1 MYLRLSWE
9 TEKIKK
15 NTMIRHYLKMAFR
28 QIARNKTQYF
38 LSVAGVAIG
47 MLCFSLITYYVRKN
61 NNQYNAWPNA
71 DRIAHFYVK
80 PVNGGREQPYI
91 PGKEL
96 QRLMDK
102 PVAGIEQVAYYES
115 YTEANITICRDEKTE
130 TPFICSFC
138 SMTPGFIPIF
148 SLKTTDGDTP
158 AFGKENVLI
167 SESAALRLFG
177 KENPVGKS
185 LYFSRPDSDTSAVKY
200 ATVSAVIRDLPEGS
214 KFRYDLYFF
223 ESDPLRPDRYYW
235 QTPAVLL
242 APGVSTSEV
251 NDRLAREIPL
261 FGAEQQDRLFIR
273 TLSEESM
280 LAENLL
286 ATLLIPFIGGLV
298 LLAAIIN
305 FLKYCIHS
313 FYNRTRELS
322 LRKCLGGDSKGLFC
336 LLAAEVG
343 ILFLISAFLSL
354 VLTELMIPLYYHL
367 LPSYLQSLPLSRIE
381 TSTLLGQQAG
391 YLLLLFAVCIGICA
405 WAVYRIKRMNLIQ
418 GIRAA
423 RNSRHGFR
431 NVMLGIQIFICVLFI
446 GGTLGLTILGGYVGE
461 INYNTLDEAECNR
474 VCQLQF
480 WDPQLQ
486 GHEKEMVDRIKQ
498 LAGVEEIC
506 IYGNKYS
513 TECKIEEGKS
523 VSGTM
528 YPVGANFAHFMKLP
542 IEGRMPRT
550 KHEIAIS
557 RTLSWILEKGGKA
570 PQSVTLDNK
579 RYQVTGIYEQYPFQ
593 PLLTRKQAE
602 QSRDYSRFSALS
614 LLPETGGY
622 PYVSVKCTPG
632 QEQTVR
638 KEILQ
643 IVRRRLPATI
653 PFPIVSL
660 QEENEKNGDGFLVM
674 SRLFALLSVISL
686 WIAVLGIYSAIT
698 LDTRSRQKEVA
709 IRKIN
714 GAGPKVIAL
723 LFGKLY
729 VRLLLFGAV
738 PGLLVVFAALSK
750 MMPPQLQSRLCH
762 PGIWFGTL
770 FFTAV
775 IILVTVAYRIH
786 RIAVLNPVDV
796 ITSE

>member
-1 MYLRLSWE
+1 
-9 TEKIKK
+9 
-15 NTMIRHYLKMAFR
+15 MIRHYLKMALR
-28 QIARNKTQYF
+28 QIARNKTQYV

-80 PVNGGREQPYI
+80 PVNGGREQAYI

-148 SLKTTDGDTP
+148 SLKTTDGNTP
-158 AFGKENVLI
+158 AFGKENVLV

-185 LYFSRPDSDTSAVKY
+185 LYFSRPDSDTSAVQY

-223 ESDPLRPDRYYW
+223 ESDPPHPERFYW

-251 NDRLAREIPL
+251 NARLAREIPL
-261 FGAEQQDRLFIR
+261 FGREGQDRLFIR
-273 TLSEESM
+273 TLPEESM

-298 LLAAIIN
+298 LLAAVIN

-322 LRKCLGGDSKGLFC
+322 LRKCLGGDSKGLFY
-336 LLAAEVG
+336 LLASEVG
-343 ILFLISAFLSL
+343 ILFLFSAFLSL
-354 VLTELMIPLYYHL
+354 VLTELTIPLYYHL
-367 LPSYLQSLPLSRIE
+367 LPSHIQSLPLSRIE
-381 TSTLLGQQAG
+381 SSTLLGQQAG
-391 YLLLLFAVCIGICA
+391 YLLLLFVVCLGICG
-405 WAVYRIKRMNLIQ
+405 WAVYRLKRMNLIQ
-418 GIRAA
+418 GIRAG

-431 NVMLGIQIFICVLFI
+431 NMMLGVQIFICVLFI
-446 GGTLGLTILGGYVGE
+446 GGTLGLSILSGYVGE

-474 VCQLQF
+474 VWQLHF

-486 GHEKEMVDRIKQ
+486 GHEKEIVDQIKQ
-498 LAGVEEIC
+498 LAGVEEIGR
-506 IYGNKYS
+506 YGNKYS
-513 TECKIEEGKS
+513 TECKMEDGKF
-523 VSGTM
+523 VSGTV
-528 YPVGANFAHFMKLP
+528 YPVGPGFADFMKLP
-542 IEGRMPRT
+542 IEGRMPSTPR
-550 KHEIAIS
+550 EVAIS
-557 RTLSWILEKGGKA
+557 RTLSWILEKEGKA
-570 PQSVTLDNK
+570 PRTVTLGNK

-593 PLLTRKQAE
+593 PLLTRQQAQ
-602 QSRDYSRFSALS
+602 QSREYSRFSVLTF
-614 LLPETGGY
+614 LPETDY
-622 PYVSVKCTPG
+622 RNVSVKCTAG

-643 IVRRRLPATI
+643 IVRQRLPATI
-653 PFPIVSL
+653 PFAVVSL
-660 QEENEKNGDGFLVM
+660 EEENALNGDGDGFLLL
-674 SRLFALLSVISL
+674 SRLFALLSAISL

-698 LDTRSRQKEVA
+698 LDTQSRQKEVA

-729 VRLLLFGAV
+729 IRLLLFGAI

-750 MMPPQLQSRLCH
+750 MMPVQLQSQLYH

-770 FFTAV
+770 LLTALV
-775 IILVTVAYRIH
+775 ILATVAYRIR
-786 RIAVLNPVDV
+786 RIAMMNPVEV
-796 ITSE
+796 IKSE